1 MTQFKVGDRVMV
13 KNVGEGT
20 ITDTFTGVRGSWGS
34 CSVLFPKGGFAVYDN
49 PQVSLISD
57 SETFHLLLVDG
68 TEPCGQRYATIEEA
82 RTEAKRLLHEPRNQ
96 GKGITILRAVEYG
109 RLPETEIEWRAIE

>member
-1 MTQFKVGDRVMV
+1 MTQFKVGDRVRV
-13 KNVGEGT
+13 KSSGKEEVVNGISKDDFVSVISGGQ
-20 ITDTFTGVRGSWGS
+20 IGSFYYRS
-34 CSVLFPKGGFAVYDN
+34 YELEPIEPVLFYM
-49 PQVSLISD
+49 
-57 SETFHLLLVDG
+57 LLVDG

>member
-1 MTQFKVGDRVMV
+1 MTQFKVGDRVRIKGTPQKGMV
-13 KNVGEGT
+13 REYVGNVPDT
-20 ITDTFTGVRGSWGS
+20 ILVRLDSGVNTFYTSWGIAH
-34 CSVLFPKGGFAVYDN
+34 VAVKTEPFY
-49 PQVSLISD
+49 
-57 SETFHLLLVDG
+57 LLLVDG
-68 TEPCGQRYATIEEA
+68 TGSCLKQHATLEEA